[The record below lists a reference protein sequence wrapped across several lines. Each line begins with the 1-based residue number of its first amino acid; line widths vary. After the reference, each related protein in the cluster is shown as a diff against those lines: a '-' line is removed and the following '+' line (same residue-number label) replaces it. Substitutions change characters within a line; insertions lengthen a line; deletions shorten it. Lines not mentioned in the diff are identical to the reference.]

1 MNMRFLRIPLVFTL
15 LLSLG
20 ACSTISG
27 TVSGVFGGNDAA
39 DEGGEPVKQ
48 AQQTA
53 PVSELEIAWGLDVDQ
68 RRPLSPYS
76 FARPAVA
83 GDLIVLAGQDRF
95 AHIYDMQGSEVR
107 RVGLQAASDSGATAM
122 RDDLVVLS
130 DAQGILY
137 GIDPQAGV
145 ILWQWQMP
153 TVMLGQP
160 TRAGDDMLVQTGDN
174 SVYRISARGEKLWS
188 FSSAQAGL
196 SMNLSPSPLVNG
208 DTSYAVLSNGDV
220 VALKSDSGDL
230 IWRRQLLLDND
241 AVVLSELRTPLADPV
256 LVGDVLIV
264 SFYQGDVVALS
275 ASDGQQLW
283 QRHLSLKSAPL
294 VVGGRLFVATADSA
308 VLELDA
314 KNGASLWKRQM
325 EAGELVGPA
334 LFGKGMMAADDHGR
348 VFALNL
354 DGQVTGTLNLPG
366 RVDRKPVAVPGGVL
380 LRNNLGGLYLIH

>member
-241 AVVLSELRTPLADPV
+241 AVVLSELRTPLA
-256 LVGDVLIV
+256 
-264 SFYQGDVVALS
+264 
-275 ASDGQQLW
+275 
-283 QRHLSLKSAPL
+283 
-294 VVGGRLFVATADSA
+294 
-308 VLELDA
+308 
-314 KNGASLWKRQM
+314 
-325 EAGELVGPA
+325 
-334 LFGKGMMAADDHGR
+334 
-348 VFALNL
+348 
-354 DGQVTGTLNLPG
+354 
-366 RVDRKPVAVPGGVL
+366 
-380 LRNNLGGLYLIH
+380 